1 MPLWKLPPI
10 PGFSLFLFAACAII
24 FVFGLSAY
32 VVEKRKELEKEKRS
46 QADSERFI

>member
-10 PGFSLFLFAACAII
+10 PGFSLLLFAACGVI

-32 VVEKRKELEKEKRS
+32 VVEKRKELKKEKDR
-46 QADSERFI
+46 QVDSEGFT